1 MKRRVI
7 AVVVLAALFCLLLC
21 ACGTKADGETDG
33 ESFTIEANDSGVL
46 KTYSYSAQ
54 LRCYSCDGMK
64 YTYLLTL
71 SGRMP
76 NAAKDSTFVVLSNTQ
91 DITFEQ
97 TYRQFISSDTEDFFA
112 PKDAVVV
119 EMR

>member
-1 MKRRVI
+1 MRRRVI
-7 AVVVLAALFCLLLC
+7 AIVVLAALLCVLLC
-21 ACGTKADGETDG
+21 ACGEKVDGEADGE
-33 ESFTIEANDSGVL
+33 SYTIEANDSGVL
-46 KTYSYSAQ
+46 KTYSYSAY

-64 YTYLLTL
+64 YTYKLTL

-76 NAAKDSTFVVLSNTQ
+76 NAEKDSTFVVLSNVE

-97 TYRQFISSDTEDFFA
+97 AYLQFTSSNTADLFD
-112 PKDAVVV
+112 PQDAVVV